1 MKSPIQYRFWGAK
14 SHATLEFGPHSFIQ
28 GTSSPDS
35 WRIVGPELQLP
46 YLLVCVP
53 WDDPIPWRADASWT
67 FVHKRFE
74 NSQSGAAP
82 EKEKQRHIYSAVR
95 TTKFLNK
102 FQEYASPG
110 TILVTNNINL
120 SCFPKTQ
127 GKNVRLATRQK

>member
-1 MKSPIQYRFWGAK
+1 MLKK
-14 SHATLEFGPHSFIQ
+14 
-28 GTSSPDS
+28 
-35 WRIVGPELQLP
+35 
-46 YLLVCVP
+46 LV
-53 WDDPIPWRADASWT
+53 DDPVPWRADASWT

-127 GKNVRLATRQK
+127 GKNVRLASGNQAEVGPRKSPVTNFARFDYGRLA